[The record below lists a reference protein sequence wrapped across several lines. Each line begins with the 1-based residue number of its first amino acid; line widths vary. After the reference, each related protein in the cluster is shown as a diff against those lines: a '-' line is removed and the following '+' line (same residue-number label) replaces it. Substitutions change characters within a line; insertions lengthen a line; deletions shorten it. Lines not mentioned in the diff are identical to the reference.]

1 MQASGFIALIAAII
15 VSRFISERAYRELDS
30 DQKLRLMDGFSST
43 RMYSMIPLLVLVAA
57 FWYLTTK
64 TEINKSLIA
73 AAYFGLLIVYVVV
86 RTILNQRKLVVL
98 GYPGIFQK
106 VQQDPAAALRSF
118 SVNSRL
124 DRARHIRPQVK
135 IRLQTQLAHA
145 LPDIFFA
152 DLPHS
157 FLLIL

>member
-98 GYPGIFQK
+98 EMPAGYQRMFMIAQAVSLVGVAWFFYTIF
-106 VQQDPAAALRSF
+106 
-118 SVNSRL
+118 
-124 DRARHIRPQVK
+124 
-135 IRLQTQLAHA
+135 
-145 LPDIFFA
+145 
-152 DLPHS
+152 
-157 FLLIL
+157 